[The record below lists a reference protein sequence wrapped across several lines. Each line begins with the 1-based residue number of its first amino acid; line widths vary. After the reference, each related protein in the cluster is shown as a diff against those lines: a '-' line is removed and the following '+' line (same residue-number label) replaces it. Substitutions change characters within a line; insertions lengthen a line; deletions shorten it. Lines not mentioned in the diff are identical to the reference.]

1 MSTYVMLTR
10 LTPAAATSPR
20 DVRRLSKAVAEKIR
34 EECPGVRWLANYA
47 LLGPY
52 DYLDLYE
59 APDENAA
66 AKVAAIVRFVGRA
79 QTETWTA
86 FEWER
91 YKALWSGAPR
101 PVRVQRRRK
110 GASV

>member
-10 LTPAAATSPR
+10 LTPSAATSPQ

-52 DYLDLYE
+52 DYLDLFE
-59 APDENAA
+59 APDESAA
-66 AKVAAIVRFVGRA
+66 AKVAAIVRFVGGA

-86 FEWER
+86 LEWER
-91 YKALWSGAPR
+91 YKALWSGTPR
-101 PVRVQRRRK
+101 KVKEERRRK
-110 GASV
+110 RRSV